1 MQPMPPLRTSAEAA
15 SALTVDRATV
25 TRWVQSGRLVPALK
39 LPGLRGAYVFTDE
52 AIELARVASI
62 GDPESSTAPIDVD
75 RPDSQI
81 SRTLAVR

>member
-1 MQPMPPLRTSAEAA
+1 MCDMQPMSPLRTSAEAA

-39 LPGLRGAYVFTDE
+39 LPGLRGAYMFTDE
-52 AIELARVASI
+52 AIELARVASTF
-62 GDPESSTAPIDVD
+62 GVPIDVD